1 MRDKLFTGLF
11 LEFFKLLGTNWQL
24 TNQLQQEVVGLI
36 ACKVVMHTNY
46 LVHALMNESLTPV

>member
-11 LEFFKLLGTNWQL
+11 LEFFKLLGTNW
-24 TNQLQQEVVGLI
+24 QQEVVGLI

-46 LVHALMNESLTPV
+46 LVHALMNEILTPV